1 MPRRP
6 DPDLEALILK
16 AAQKLW
22 RKGGEKALTMRAVAK
37 AARTNTPSVYRRF
50 RTREDI
56 LRALL
61 QRIRLDLAAQL
72 ESAPT
77 PEEGLERYLEFA
89 VSHPHEY
96 TLLHQRDYEL
106 FHSPR
111 AIRAGAKPGGRPS
124 REAMRRKLLEKLGPV
139 PDNYEGLLIALWI
152 VAHGIAMLLIEKK
165 IGPKEEAEARS
176 VFTALVGR
184 LLQPQ
189 PPGSQGRS

>member
-22 RKGGEKALTMRAVAK
+22 RQGGEKALTMRAVAK

-61 QRIRLDLAAQL
+61 LRIRLELAARL
-72 ESAPT
+72 ESAAT
-77 PEEGLERYLEFA
+77 PEEGCERFLEFA
-89 VSHPHEY
+89 VTHSHEY
-96 TLLHQRDYEL
+96 LLLHQRDYEL

-111 AIRAGAKPGGRPS
+111 AIRAGAKPGGWPS
-124 REAMRRKLLEKLGPV
+124 REAMRRKLLARLGPV
-139 PDNYEGLLIALWI
+139 PDNHEDLLMALWM
-152 VAHGIAMLLIEKK
+152 VLHGTAMLLIEKK
-165 IGPKEEAEARS
+165 IGPKEAAEARR
-176 VFTALVGR
+176 VCTALVAR

-189 PPGSQGRS
+189 PPTS

>member
-37 AARTNTPSVYRRF
+37 EARTNTPSVYRRF

-61 QRIRLDLAAQL
+61 QRIRLELAAQV

-77 PEEGLERYLEFA
+77 PQEGCERFLEYA

-96 TLLHQRDYEL
+96 VLLHQRDYEL

-111 AIRAGAKPGGRPS
+111 AIRAGAKSAGRPT
-124 REAMRRKLLEKLGPV
+124 REAMRRKLLETLGPA
-139 PDNYEGLLIALWI
+139 PDNYEDLLMALW
-152 VAHGIAMLLIEKK
+152 VVLHGMAMLLIEKK
-165 IGPKEEAEARS
+165 IGPEEAAEAQR
-176 VFTALVGR
+176 VVTTLVGR

-189 PPGSQGRS
+189 ALRTGSLG